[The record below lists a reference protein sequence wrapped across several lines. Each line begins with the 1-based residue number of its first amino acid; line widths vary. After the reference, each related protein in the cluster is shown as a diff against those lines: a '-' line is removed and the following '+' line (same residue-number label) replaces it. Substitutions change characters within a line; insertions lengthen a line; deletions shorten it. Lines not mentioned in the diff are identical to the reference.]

1 LVAVSLSV
9 PAICSLRRARIR
21 SRTAWSRLRALGVV
35 ADHEAV
41 AGSAVVD
48 AIDLVGTP
56 GAMHDPHAAPIR
68 VCRRLFA
75 RPGGVVVLAGTKR
88 VREVRMASLARLISS
103 YDEDPELCERVAD
116 IGFRPCSF

>member
-1 LVAVSLSV
+1 LVGVSLSV

-56 GAMHDPHAAPIR
+56 EAMHDPRAAPIR
-68 VCRRLFA
+68 VCRRFVRETGWGGGA
-75 RPGGVVVLAGTKR
+75 RGYKR

-103 YDEDPELCERVAD
+103 YDEDPEFVRNEW
-116 IGFRPCSF
+116 PT

>member
-56 GAMHDPHAAPIR
+56 EAMHDPRATPIR
-68 VCRRLFA
+68 VCRRLVA
-75 RPGGVVVLAGTKR
+75 RPGGGGARGYKR

-103 YDEDPELCERVAD
+103 YDEDPEFVRNEW
-116 IGFRPCSF
+116 PT